1 MTDQSAA
8 GACVVGVRR
17 RRQSAL
23 LPSTVDACS
32 AAAAAADAA
41 DAAVE
46 SSGSR
51 PVVRDAF

>member
-8 GACVVGVRR
+8 GTCVVGVRR